1 VMAITASRGGVRQ
14 GPPSN
19 RRSKGVGVMSFKHRL
34 LLIVGIATLLVTTQ
48 VGKPSTTGHQLTDG
62 DIHRAS
68 SVNRALKG
76 DKLMV
81 ANPRTVEPHSTPM
94 SRPDV
99 RSSDIKIG
107 CERPFS
113 AIVSVR
119 SDVAGRCI
127 ASVTRPHSSLA

>member
-1 VMAITASRGGVRQ
+1 MSR
-14 GPPSN
+14 
-19 RRSKGVGVMSFKHRL
+19 FW
-34 LLIVGIATLLVTTQ
+34 LIVGIATLLVTVQ
-48 VGKPSTTGHQLTDG
+48 AVRPSKTGHQLTDA
-62 DIHRAS
+62 DIQRAS

-76 DKLMV
+76 DKLMT
-81 ANPRTVEPHSTPM
+81 ANNSTPV

-99 RSSDIKIG
+99 RSSDVKIG

-119 SDVAGRCI
+119 SDVTGRCI

>member
-1 VMAITASRGGVRQ
+1 
-14 GPPSN
+14 
-19 RRSKGVGVMSFKHRL
+19 MSFKHRFW
-34 LLIVGIATLLVTTQ
+34 LIVGIAMLLVTAEAAR
-48 VGKPSTTGHQLTDG
+48 PSTTAHQLTDA
-62 DIHRAS
+62 DVRI
-68 SVNRALKG
+68 VNRALKG

-81 ANPRTVEPHSTPM
+81 AIPRAVEPNSIPV

-113 AIVSVR
+113 AIVSAR

-127 ASVTRPHSSLA
+127 ASVPRLHSSLT